1 MRFSVDPDVRR
12 LDGGRLLLGGSPLRL
27 FRMTEGGAR
36 LFDRVASGADV
47 EARPGEARLLN
58 ALIDA
63 GVVNLRPEQGPW
75 SAAEVTLVVPVRD
88 RPDGLAALLASVGAA
103 RPGSRPAAVVV
114 VDDGS
119 LDPVAHRRVAEAAG
133 ASYVRRE
140 RSGGPGVARDD
151 AIRRAATE
159 LVAVLDSDCTV
170 ADDWLERLLPQFTD
184 ERVAAVAARVRPEPG
199 RGLLARYEA
208 HRSPLDLGPR
218 AGPVVAG
225 TRLSYVP
232 AAGVVLRRDA
242 YLEVGGFDPQLRVGE
257 DVDLVWRLAGAG
269 WRVRYEPSAEVRHQV
284 RGSARAWLA
293 QRLTYGTSAAL
304 LDERHPG
311 AVAPV
316 RCSPWSAAA
325 WGAAAAGHPVVGA
338 AVVAGTTAAL
348 PQRLE
353 QLPTRESVRLALV
366 GHLGAG
372 RLLAGAVTRAWWPV
386 LVAAAPW
393 SRSARRTL
401 GLSAAAVVAD
411 AWRAAGGSA
420 ARVGMDPVRFAALT
434 LADDAAYGAGVWV
447 GCARRRSLRAL
458 RPRLT
463 NWPSSQPSGA

>member
-1 MRFSVDPDVRR
+1 MRFSVDPEVRR

-36 LFDRVASGADV
+36 LLDRVAAGADV

-63 GVVNLRPEQGPW
+63 GVVNLRPERGPW

-88 RPDGLAALLASVGAA
+88 RPDGLAELLRSVAAA
-103 RPGSRPAAVVV
+103 RPSSRPAAVVV

-119 LDPVAHRRVAEAAG
+119 ADPVAHRSVALAAG
-133 ASYVRRE
+133 AAYLRRE

-151 AIRRAATE
+151 GIRRAATD

-170 ADDWLERLLPQFTD
+170 AEDWLERLLPQFTD
-184 ERVAAVAARVRPEPG
+184 EQVAAVAARVRPEPG
-199 RGLLARYEA
+199 EGPLARYEA
-208 HRSPLDLGPR
+208 HRSPLDLGDR

-242 YLEVGGFDPQLRVGE
+242 YVQVGGFDPSLRVGE
-257 DVDLVWRLAGAG
+257 DVDLVWRLGESG
-269 WRVRYEPSAEVRHQV
+269 WRVRYEPAAEVHHRV
-284 RGSARAWLA
+284 RGSVRDWLA
-293 QRLTYGTSAAL
+293 QRVAYGTSAAL
-304 LDERHPG
+304 LEERHPG

-325 WGAAAAGHPVVGA
+325 WGAVAAGHPVVGA

-353 QLPTRESVRLALV
+353 QLPTRESIRLALL

-372 RLLAGAVTRAWWPV
+372 RLLARAVTRAWWPFLAV
-386 LVAAAPW
+386 AAPW
-393 SRSARRTL
+393 SRAARRAL
-401 GLSAAAVVAD
+401 GLSAAAVVTD
-411 AWRAAGGSA
+411 AWRTAGGSPD
-420 ARVGMDPVRFAALT
+420 RVGLDPVRFGALT
-434 LADDAAYGAGVWV
+434 LADDLAYGVGVWV

-463 NWPSSQPSGA
+463 NWPSSQRSGA